1 MGCHYRYMGNDLYLL
16 NDLIKKAFEIETERR
31 TKAIKQEIAFLKA
44 TRAVETDQ
52 KKKNSLTIR
61 IMGLNE
67 QINKLNG

>member
-1 MGCHYRYMGNDLYLL
+1 MSSDLYLL
-16 NDLIKKAFEIETERR
+16 NDIIKKSLALETERR
-31 TKAIKQEIAFLKA
+31 AQAIKEQIAFLKA
-44 TRAVETDQ
+44 SRAVETDQ